1 MAAAAEEMFTTA
13 AAFDVRSAGR
23 TALVRRIAAKRL
35 SSKLAGLLAFSPS
48 HAEVTSV
55 EVTSRQPWVGGQSFD
70 GDKGT
75 EVIKSAIRGRR
86 K

>member
-1 MAAAAEEMFTTA
+1 MRKSF
-13 AAFDVRSAGR
+13 
-23 TALVRRIAAKRL
+23 LL
-35 SSKLAGLLAFSPS
+35 LAGLLAFSPS